1 MAVGL
6 LFAALLAVPNASF
19 ARYESLLDAFG
30 SPTLG
35 AIDPNGL
42 SISGWQSGPSS
53 TFDQANQ
60 YFGSHATWE
69 RVPFGA
75 TDLAAAGPSTVY
87 LDVIRTDDS
96 GSLAAYGVEAC
107 YNFHGYT
114 TLLNSSQDVGAGVQ
128 AKVSSFRSPIGAT
141 DWAILWWEWP
151 FSAGGQTRYERL
163 VLLAPLDP
171 STSTSAAT
179 KDTTFAG
186 AESTLESMARSI
198 TSAGLKDPAQTPD
211 PGAIP

>member
-6 LFAALLAVPNASF
+6 MFAALLAVPNASF

-42 SISGWQSGPSS
+42 TISGWQSGPSS

-60 YFGSHATWE
+60 YFGQHATWE

-75 TDLAAAGPSTVY
+75 TNLSASGPSTVY

-114 TLLNSSQDVGAGVQ
+114 ALLGGSQDVGAGVQ
-128 AKVSSFRSPIGAT
+128 AKVSAFRSPIAGT

-171 STSTSAAT
+171 STGSSGSTGNA
-179 KDTTFAG
+179 TFAG

-211 PGAIP
+211 PGALQ